1 MRLKL
6 LNACKLFHIDKDWL
20 FKLISNEVSQCKYLV
35 IFVVILLSLK
45 QGLTVLLLFNLQLLK
60 RILLKISL
68 GLSLVVLL
76 GMGILLLII

>member
-6 LNACKLFHIDKDWL
+6 LNASKLFHKDKDWL
-20 FKLISNEVSQCKYLV
+20 FKLISNELSQCKYLV

-68 GLSLVVLL
+68 VLSLVVLL